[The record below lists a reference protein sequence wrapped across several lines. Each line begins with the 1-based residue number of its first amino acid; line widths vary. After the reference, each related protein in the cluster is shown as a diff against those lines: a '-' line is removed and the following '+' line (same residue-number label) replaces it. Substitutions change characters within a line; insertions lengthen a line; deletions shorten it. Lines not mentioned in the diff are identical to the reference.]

1 MKRTLNI
8 YDRDTKVGNIKID
21 DNNVYHLIYDDNWIR
36 IGYALSNHLPLDK
49 NEHNGDEVKIF
60 IANLLPEGIPLEEL
74 TMYYNISKSDKF
86 GLLKKI
92 GAETSG
98 AFTFITNTEK
108 QDSVTT
114 FREIK
119 ETELAQRIKKRKS
132 VPITIWDE
140 KPRVSVAGVQDKLPI
155 TMIDGQYGLGS
166 GNICSTHILKFGKE
180 EYVFNEY
187 LSLMLAKDAGLDIN
201 EAELINFDGEYA
213 LRVKRFDRY
222 IKDKNDIRKLHLL
235 DSCQML
241 NLPPEFKYEKVEVRA
256 GERVGAKLSAI
267 FKLCDITTVPIDTK
281 AKIIDW
287 VIVNLCLANADAHA
301 KNISFFV
308 DGNGITLAPF
318 YDIMNISLLAHTYKD
333 SLAMAIDDE
342 FIILDIKAFDLKE
355 FAKENNIKTSLLK
368 KRFDILIKK
377 ISDSLNESNR
387 HGFEDSLE
395 KEQFFKEY
403 KENTLFRL
411 NVLSKVVHYL
421 TFPEAEDFDK
431 YLRMNKPKVDKLIN
445 TSELKNKSS
454 GEIIDLYFK
463 KTLVKL

>member
-1 MKRTLNI
+1 VKRTLNI
-8 YDRDTKVGNIKID
+8 YDRDTKVGSIELD
-21 DNNVYHLIYDDNWIR
+21 DNNVYHLMYDDNWIR
-36 IGYALSNHLPLDK
+36 NGYELSNHLPLDK
-49 NEHNGDEVKIF
+49 NVHNGEKVKIF
-60 IANLLPEGIPLEEL
+60 IANLLPEGIPLDEL
-74 TMYYNISKSDKF
+74 TMHYNISKSDKF

-92 GAETSG
+92 GSETSG

-108 QDSVTT
+108 ENCVTT

-119 ETELAQRIKKRKS
+119 EAELSQRIKKRKS
-132 VPITIWDE
+132 IPITIWDE

-155 TMIDGQYGLGS
+155 TIIDGQYGLGS

-180 EYVFNEY
+180 EYVLNEY
-187 LSLMLAKDAGLDIN
+187 LSLMLAYDAGLDVN
-201 EAELINFDGEYA
+201 EVKLINFDGVYA

-241 NLPPEFKYEKVEVRA
+241 NLPPEFKYEKVEVRG
-256 GERVGAKLSAI
+256 GERIGAKLSSI
-267 FKLCDITTVPIDTK
+267 FKLCDLTSFPIETK
-281 AKIIDW
+281 VKIIDW

-301 KNISFFV
+301 KNISFIV
-308 DGNGITLAPF
+308 DANCIALAPF

-355 FAKENNIKTSLLK
+355 FAKENNIKISLLK
-368 KRFDILIKK
+368 KRFDLVIKK
-377 ISDSLNESNR
+377 IRDSLSEPNR
-387 HGFEDSLE
+387 HGFEESLE
-395 KEQFFKEY
+395 KKKFFKEY

-431 YLRMNKPKVDKLIN
+431 YLRINKTKVTKLLNI
-445 TSELKNKSS
+445 SELKNKSS
-454 GEIIDLYFK
+454 GEIIDLYFE
-463 KTLVKL
+463 KTLVIV